1 MNPKLTQKTALF
13 VENVNIIRKDKNL
26 KRIRGLDNRA
36 VSFLYAAHNQKIDRD
51 IFMNSFTLFGNN
63 YSLSSILRSTRVLY
77 TGAALSLEKDSSA
90 VFEQFK
96 VVIELMGEAGFLADS
111 NFIGVAAYLIA
122 TRAEPADYQSV
133 VERAYGYYN
142 EFKKRPHFLASESQ
156 YPYMALFGLSD
167 IDVSDGLMRLE
178 QLYQQYMSRLPNAS
192 QTNIQ
197 NLVEVLFLIG
207 EDEDRILS
215 SINALEKIKRPDR
228 FSMFTAGYLSS
239 IPKDA
244 GTLADEINEMQKYL
258 RKQRG
263 FKLVSK
269 VNLYLA
275 AAALV
280 ANTYASEG
288 SPLFDLI
295 IACYFAFAF
304 NPNVN
309 PPRQEGSPVTKR
321 SLN

>member
-1 MNPKLTQKTALF
+1 MNQKLTQKTALY
-13 VENVNIIRKDKNL
+13 VENVNIVRKDKNL

-36 VSFLYAAHNQKIDRD
+36 VSFLYAAHNQRIDRN
-51 IFMNSFTLFGNN
+51 IFLNSFSLFGSN
-63 YSLSSILRSTRVLY
+63 YSLSSVLRSPRVLY

-122 TRAEPADYQSV
+122 TRAEPADYQSI

-142 EFKKRPHFLASESQ
+142 ELKNRPHFLASESK
-156 YPYMALFGLSD
+156 YPYMALFGLSN
-167 IDVSDGLMRLE
+167 IEVSDGLMRLE
-178 QLYQQYMSRLPNAS
+178 QLYQQYMSRLPHAS

-207 EDEDRILS
+207 ADENRVLS
-215 SINALEKIKRPDR
+215 LIDALEKIKRPDR
-228 FSMFTAGYLSS
+228 FSMFTVGYLSS
-239 IPKDA
+239 IPVDV
-244 GTLADEINEMQKYL
+244 GTLADEINKTQKYL

-263 FKLVSK
+263 FKLMSK
-269 VNLYLA
+269 VDLYLA

-288 SPLFDLI
+288 SLLFDLI
-295 IACYFAFAF
+295 IAYNFAFAF
-304 NPNVN
+304 NEIFNV
-309 PPRQEGSPVTKR
+309 PRQEGSPVTKR